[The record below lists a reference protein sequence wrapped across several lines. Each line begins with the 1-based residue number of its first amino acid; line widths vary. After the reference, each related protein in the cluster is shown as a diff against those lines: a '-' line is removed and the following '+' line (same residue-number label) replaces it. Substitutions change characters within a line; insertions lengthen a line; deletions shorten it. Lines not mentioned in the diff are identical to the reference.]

1 MGTDINI
8 KVERKQNG
16 VWIESESD
24 ENFYDGRNYD
34 LFSALAD
41 IRQRSHRKPI
51 TPIKPPQG
59 WPEDSPNYQTYLN
72 DMHPDNDSVDG
83 HNWFTVRELLDWWR
97 DNKKKHIM
105 YHSNTNRALHGE
117 TYDSAMGYFFDD
129 VAGEFGHDP
138 ENVRI
143 LVRFYN

>member
-1 MGTDINI
+1 
-8 KVERKQNG
+8 
-16 VWIESESD
+16 
-24 ENFYDGRNYD
+24 
-34 LFSALAD
+34 
-41 IRQRSHRKPI
+41 
-51 TPIKPPQG
+51 
-59 WPEDSPNYQTYLN
+59 
-72 DMHPDNDSVDG
+72 
-83 HNWFTVRELLDWWR
+83 
-97 DNKKKHIM
+97 M